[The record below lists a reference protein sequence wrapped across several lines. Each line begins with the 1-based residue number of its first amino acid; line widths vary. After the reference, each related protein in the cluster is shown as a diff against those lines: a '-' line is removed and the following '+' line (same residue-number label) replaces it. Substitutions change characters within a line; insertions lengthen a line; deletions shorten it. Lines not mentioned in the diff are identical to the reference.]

1 MYRIARWDATGVS
14 SPTKEP
20 KLLSVD
26 AESSVQRSTTA
37 VEDDQTKVL
46 GGNVFG
52 VKLETLR
59 VKQLKYIK

>member
-1 MYRIARWDATGVS
+1 MYRIARWDATGIS

-20 KLLSVD
+20 KFLSVD

-46 GGNVFG
+46 GGNGSG
-52 VKLETLR
+52 VKSETLQ